1 MSDASFLAEI
11 GPSCHEVATATGL
24 DCRLFMVQWAL
35 ESFWGTS
42 QVASHNN
49 FAGIEA
55 PSAGK
60 GCTCCIGGFTVC
72 PSLADFTALYIA
84 IFTQGTYASVIA
96 THGQSL
102 ANQFAAL
109 GRSPWAASHYATG
122 CGAAGCELAN
132 LYASEQ
138 ALFDAAAAAA
148 CGTTNPCAG
157 VTCQA
162 CYACAGGVCVD
173 QCATGWTC
181 VAGVCTPPGSPPPTS
196 SAGPY
201 LAIGV
206 ALLGTI
212 GVLAIIE
219 AQRHPAAA
227 RGVEARLARLEG
239 GGSGLGGGTPMSRAA
254 RMTPVREAR
263 SVSVDAGGLGRRR
276 V

>member
-84 IFTQGTYASVIA
+84 IFTGGSYAGVIA
-96 THGQSL
+96 THGQALS
-102 ANQFAAL
+102 AQFAAL

-122 CGAAGCELAN
+122 CGADGCELAN

-138 ALFDAAAAAA
+138 SLFDDAAASSCAISV
-148 CGTTNPCAG
+148 NPCTG
-157 VTCQA
+157 VHCQA
-162 CYACAGGVCVD
+162 CFECSAGVCVNT
-173 QCATGWTC
+173 CAAGDTC
-181 VAGVCTPPGSPPPTS
+181 VAGVCTPPGSPPQPGS
-196 SAGPY
+196 GPL
-201 LAIGV
+201 LAIG
-206 ALLGTI
+206 L
-212 GVLAIIE
+212 VLAGGLATLVIVE
-219 AQRHPAAA
+219 GHRHPALA
-227 RGVEARLARLEG
+227 RRVHARLEG
-239 GGSGLGGGTPMSRAA
+239 GGGLAGDQSRGAPPA
-254 RMTPVREAR
+254 RAR
-263 SVSVDAGGLGRRR
+263 RAPRSIEVASAGGLGRRR

>member
-1 MSDASFLAEI
+1 MSDQSFLAEI
-11 GPSCHEVATATGL
+11 GPSCAQVAHVTGL

-35 ESFWGTS
+35 ESAWGTS
-42 QVASHNN
+42 AVAHNNN
-49 FAGIEA
+49 FAGIEH
-55 PSAGK
+55 SAGK
-60 GCTCCIGGFTVC
+60 GCTVCDGIYTCC

-138 ALFDAAAAAA
+138 SLFDTAAAAA

-162 CYACAGGVCVD
+162 CYACAGGVCID
-173 QCATGWTC
+173 QCAAGWTC
-181 VAGVCTPPGSPPPTS
+181 VAGVCTPPVSPPPTS
-196 SAGPY
+196 SGPF

-254 RMTPVREAR
+254 RMAPVREAR
-263 SVSVDAGGLGRRR
+263 SVRVNAGGLGRRR